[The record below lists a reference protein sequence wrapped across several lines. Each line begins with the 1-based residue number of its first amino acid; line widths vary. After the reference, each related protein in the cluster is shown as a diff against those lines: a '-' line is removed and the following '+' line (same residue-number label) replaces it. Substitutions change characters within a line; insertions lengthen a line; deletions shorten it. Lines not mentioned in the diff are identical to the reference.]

1 MWHGS
6 TARCPPDIACGIGST
21 QTSNY
26 AACHRRSAN
35 ARGAGILSST
45 GARCDCPCRPGSLA
59 GAGDTMKF
67 VLGVDGGNTKTLV
80 LIARD
85 DGVILG
91 AGRAGCSDIYSASSV
106 NAAIGEIEGAVEAA
120 LTKAGIQ
127 PSELAAGA
135 FSRSEE

>member
-1 MWHGS
+1 
-6 TARCPPDIACGIGST
+6 
-21 QTSNY
+21 
-26 AACHRRSAN
+26 
-35 ARGAGILSST
+35 
-45 GARCDCPCRPGSLA
+45 
-59 GAGDTMKF
+59 MKF
-67 VLGVDGGNTKTLV
+67 VLGVDGGNTKTLA

-91 AGRAGCSDIYSASSV
+91 AGRAGCSDIYSAPSV

-135 FSRSEE
+135 FSLAGADWPEDFRLHEQAMRARGYGQSIVVVNDAVGALRAGSPNGIGVVDHHNALT